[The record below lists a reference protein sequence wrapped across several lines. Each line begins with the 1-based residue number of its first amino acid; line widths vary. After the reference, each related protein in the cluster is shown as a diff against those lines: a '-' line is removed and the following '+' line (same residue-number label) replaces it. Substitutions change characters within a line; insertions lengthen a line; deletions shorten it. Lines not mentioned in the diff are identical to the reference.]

1 MKITNQ
7 HNLPEVVF
15 NALTFSD
22 YTKGDSLLS
31 VTQLIDSPRVSQ
43 LQRQHDDE
51 IEQDAVDFL
60 WSRFGTSVHQMFE
73 AAVHGA
79 DCISEERLFAEVN
92 GWKISG
98 AIDLQHLTHDGVIV
112 SDYKVTSVWSVIND
126 KQEWHKQLNCY
137 AWVVRH
143 AKQLPV
149 KQLRI
154 IAILRDWSRRKA
166 EEGGNYP
173 DSPIKMITIPMWS
186 ESDQE
191 NYVQER
197 VALHQEADFEF
208 ATGGELPKCDAH
220 ERWDKPTVFAV
231 QKKGRVRAI
240 KLHTVEDDAVAH
252 AESLGAGHFVDKRT
266 GESTRCL
273 QNWCRVNEWCEQW
286 KESKREKANQK

>member
-137 AWVVRH
+137 AWMVRH

-186 ESDQE
+186 ESDQD

-197 VALHQEADFEF
+197 VALHQEA
-208 ATGGELPKCDAH
+208 
-220 ERWDKPTVFAV
+220 V
-231 QKKGRVRAI
+231 QARA
-240 KLHTVEDDAVAH
+240 
-252 AESLGAGHFVDKRT
+252 G
-266 GESTRCL
+266 
-273 QNWCRVNEWCEQW
+273 
-286 KESKREKANQK
+286 

>member
-137 AWVVRH
+137 AWMVRH

-186 ESDQE
+186 ESDQD

>member
-137 AWVVRH
+137 AWMVRH

-186 ESDQE
+186 ESDQD

-240 KLHTVEDDAVAH
+240 KLHTVENDAVAH